1 MSRPAMG
8 MGTVQHGGLGI
19 PASSTSGSRVSMGAA
34 MGQTQPTST
43 PPTQQGKDPFADLV
57 GLF

>member
-1 MSRPAMG
+1 MSRPPATG
-8 MGTVQHGGLGI
+8 MGAVQNRGLGVSA
-19 PASSTSGSRVSMGAA
+19 PGPRVSMGAA

-43 PPTQQGKDPFADLV
+43 PPTQQGKDPFADLA